1 MNIAARSPK
10 KGLLALLLICFGLII
25 TAVSGMDAQTLRGT
39 APTINITTAVPG
51 SEPTP
56 VVSTSSQIRYRG
68 LAFISKITVRTVCAN
83 QKFDLSVIATGVTSG
98 HGSPVSVVLLNGMLA
113 ADFITSI
120 PVSASQITPTLRYT
134 AAPQFSDGT
143 GTDTHTVTYTQ
154 VAQ

>member
-1 MNIAARSPK
+1 V
-10 KGLLALLLICFGLII
+10 ICFGLTII
-25 TAVSGMDAQTLRGT
+25 ASPGLAAQTLSGT
-39 APTINITTAVPG
+39 ATPSITINAAVPG

-56 VVSTSSQIRYRG
+56 KSNTGSKITYSGKSY
-68 LAFISKITVRTVCAN
+68 ISKITVSTSCPS

-98 HGSPVSVVLLNGMLA
+98 HGSPVSVTLLNGMLA

-120 PVSASQITPTLRYT
+120 PASATAITATLRYT

-154 VAQ
+154 AAQ

>member
-1 MNIAARSPK
+1 M
-10 KGLLALLLICFGLII
+10 KGLLTLPMICFGLMI
-25 TAVSGMDAQTLRGT
+25 TAVSGLDAQTLLGT
-39 APTINITTAVPG
+39 TPSINITTAVPG

-56 VVSTSSQIRYRG
+56 VVNTSSRIRYSG
-68 LAFISKITVRTVCAN
+68 KTYISKITVRTVCAS

-98 HGSPVSVVLLNGMLA
+98 HGSPVAVVLVNGMLA

-120 PVSASQITPTLRYT
+120 PVSATQITPTLQYT

>member
-1 MNIAARSPK
+1 MWTRRASILILVLIGLMFAAGS
-10 KGLLALLLICFGLII
+10 AIQ
-25 TAVSGMDAQTLRGT
+25 AQTLRGT
-39 APTINITTAVPG
+39 APKITVNAAIAG

-56 VVSTSSQIRYRG
+56 VSSTSSSIRYSG
-68 LAFISKITVRTVCAN
+68 TTVISKITVRTVCAN

-98 HGSPVSVVLLNGMLA
+98 HGSPLSVVLTNGMIA

-120 PVSASQITPTLRYT
+120 PINAGQITPTLQYT
-134 AAPQFSDGT
+134 CAPQFSDGT